1 MSDKNNMNFYI
12 INIECSGK
20 IINLIQIITSFIHI
34 YIKQTHL
41 LRRQKIAHNSRK
53 GNKEPL
59 RNGKHNSILTKLFL
73 KPLIVG
79 VTYAANITVLII
91 SFY

>member
-1 MSDKNNMNFYI
+1 MFWQDHKLNSNY
-12 INIECSGK
+12 NIFH
-20 IINLIQIITSFIHI
+20 TYI